1 MKTDW
6 LKGHTDKAARK
17 KEVLRYRNAFDELR
31 KILERDFKKK
41 ESVRDYGE
49 PGWVERQI
57 AVNEY
62 NALIDELLSLIDL
75 KDDHT

>member
-1 MKTDW
+1 MKTNW
-6 LKGHTDKAARK
+6 LKGYNDKNKRK
-17 KEVLRYRNAFDELR
+17 KEVLRYRPALEDLKE
-31 KILERDFKKK
+31 ILERDFVKK
-41 ESVRDYGE
+41 EAVRDYGE

-75 KDDHT
+75 KDDRT